1 MDTITVRYWAGARAA
16 AGLEQEAVS
25 AATLGELVA
34 AVQLR
39 RPALGPVLAMSTFL
53 RRGTR
58 LEPDAVLV
66 PGDEVEVLP
75 PFAGG

>member
-1 MDTITVRYWAGARAA
+1 VDTITVRYWAAARAA
-16 AGLEQEAVS
+16 AGREQESV
-25 AATLGELVA
+25 AAGTLGELVT
-34 AVQLR
+34 VLGGR
-39 RPALGPVLAMSTFL
+39 RPALGPVLAVSTFL

-58 LEPDAVLV
+58 LGPAAVLA

>member
-1 MDTITVRYWAGARAA
+1 VDTITVRYWAGAKAA
-16 AGLEQEAVS
+16 AGLEQES
-25 AATLGELVA
+25 LAAGTLGELVT
-34 AVQLR
+34 VLGGR
-39 RPALGPVLAMSTFL
+39 RPALAPVLAVSTFL

-58 LEPDAVLV
+58 LAPEAVLT